1 MAPPSP
7 PWYARSHQTGDRHY
21 SQLFDTRRRPV
32 RRTRWSQRRVQRVQ
46 VRWQRALRSPTEKDP
61 IACATLT
68 LRKFFRQFKVPP
80 DEFAA
85 YFSGQLTHPKLFAA
99 YPAEARHAQAA
110 TWQAELGKVSPKS
123 VSQRVKRAIGG
134 RRDWVLLGGPPCQ
147 AYSVAGR
154 SRMRSSHTDFEGDER
169 HLLYREYLRIVAD
182 HEPAVFVF
190 ENVKGLLTSTH
201 GGSRI
206 VSRILDD
213 LSAPGTTIGA
223 SRNRALRY
231 RLYALGPQQENLPW
245 MGEAGSDGEEYLLQ
259 AEMYGI
265 PQNRHRIFIIGV
277 RSDVAG
283 RPSLLEPRPTVT
295 VSSVLSDLPRIRS
308 ALSREKDSVIG
319 WRAAIAAMAHQE
331 WLSTSSK
338 SDLGQIAQEVR
349 KVLKQLTKSDLSVG
363 HAYMDF
369 SASPPV
375 LDEWY
380 RHNASGITHHE
391 SRGHMRDDLHRYLFC
406 ACFGKVHGRSPKIRD
421 FPQELYPSHQNIQ
434 RAVDGNMFDDR
445 FRVQLANLP
454 STTITSHVSKDGHY
468 YIHYDPEQCRSLT
481 VREAARL
488 QTFPDNYFFEGAR
501 TEQYHQIGNAVP
513 PLLAQGIARS
523 VFELL
528 SAANRKLTRVSAVG

>member
-1 MAPPSP
+1 
-7 PWYARSHQTGDRHY
+7 
-21 SQLFDTRRRPV
+21 
-32 RRTRWSQRRVQRVQ
+32 
-46 VRWQRALRSPTEKDP
+46 
-61 IACATLT
+61 
-68 LRKFFRQFKVPP
+68 
-80 DEFAA
+80 
-85 YFSGQLTHPKLFAA
+85 
-99 YPAEARHAQAA
+99 
-110 TWQAELGKVSPKS
+110 
-123 VSQRVKRAIGG
+123 
-134 RRDWVLLGGPPCQ
+134 
-147 AYSVAGR
+147 
-154 SRMRSSHTDFEGDER
+154 
-169 HLLYREYLRIVAD
+169 
-182 HEPAVFVF
+182 
-190 ENVKGLLTSTH
+190 
-201 GGSRI
+201 
-206 VSRILDD
+206 
-213 LSAPGTTIGA
+213 
-223 SRNRALRY
+223 
-231 RLYALGPQQENLPW
+231 
-245 MGEAGSDGEEYLLQ
+245 
-259 AEMYGI
+259 
-265 PQNRHRIFIIGV
+265 
-277 RSDVAG
+277 
-283 RPSLLEPRPTVT
+283 
-295 VSSVLSDLPRIRS
+295 
-308 ALSREKDSVIG
+308 
-319 WRAAIAAMAHQE
+319 
-331 WLSTSSK
+331 
-338 SDLGQIAQEVR
+338 
-349 KVLKQLTKSDLSVG
+349 
-363 HAYMDF
+363 MDF